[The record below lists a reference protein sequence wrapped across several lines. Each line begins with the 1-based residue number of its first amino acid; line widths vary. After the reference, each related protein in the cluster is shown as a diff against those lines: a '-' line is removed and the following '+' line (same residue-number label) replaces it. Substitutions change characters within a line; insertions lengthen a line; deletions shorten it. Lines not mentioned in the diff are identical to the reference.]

1 MSLIDL
7 ILMGFKNLFRRK
19 LRTFLTALG
28 IVIGTVSIVVMISM
42 GIAMQTTMTNQINEM
57 GDITLLTVVGTNNSS
72 SNKGRIQT
80 SRNNDNKLK
89 DEHVQELKKLANVE
103 AVTPFLRL
111 DGFTITSKRYKLGYA
126 RIQGIDMTVGD
137 KFGLEVEKGRLV
149 NPQDKN
155 ALVFGSEVIYQFYK
169 ENSMRS
175 NMYRWDNPEQRE
187 AKVDVIKDRLNLE
200 YEDNG
205 QEGPKVQPRK
215 VKGVGILKE
224 GNWETANN
232 IYMDIESVRKIKEDL
247 KRKNPKLKKEEE
259 SFDKILVKVNEYEN
273 VQAVQESIKEAGYDV
288 YGMLDYV
295 KSMQDITKTIQMI
308 IAGIGS
314 ISLLVAAI
322 GITNTMVMAIYERRR
337 EIGIMKVI
345 GAQIKDI
352 KRLFLLEAAG
362 IGVLGGVIGI
372 VLSYLISYFL
382 NKLVAPLLGGMFSSD
397 GKALMSIIPIW
408 LAAGA
413 VTFTALI
420 GIISGYLPAKKAM
433 KLSALEAIKND

>member
-1 MSLIDL
+1 MSVIDL
-7 ILMGFKNLFRRK
+7 ILMGLKNLFRRK

-28 IVIGTVSIVVMISM
+28 IVIGTVSIVVMLSM
-42 GIAMQTTMTNQINEM
+42 GIAMQTSMTSQINEM

-80 SRNNDNKLK
+80 SRNNENKLK
-89 DEHVQELKKLANVE
+89 DEHVQELKKLSNVE
-103 AVTPFLRL
+103 AVTPFVRL
-111 DGFTITSKRYKLGYA
+111 DGFTVTSGRYKLGYA
-126 RIQGIDMTVGD
+126 SIQGIDMTVAD
-137 KFGLEVEKGRLV
+137 KFGLEIEKGRHLL
-149 NPQDKN
+149 PQDKN
-155 ALVFGSEVIYQFYK
+155 AMIFGSEVIYEFYK
-169 ENSMRS
+169 ENNMGYNMR
-175 NMYRWDNPEQRE
+175 RWDNPEQRE
-187 AKVDVIKDRLNLE
+187 AKVDVIKDKLNLE
-200 YEDNG
+200 YENNG
-205 QEGPKVQPRK
+205 QEGPKVQPIK

-224 GNWETANN
+224 GNWETCNN
-232 IYMDIESVRKIKEDL
+232 IYMDIEDVRKIKEDL

-259 SFDKILVKVNEYEN
+259 SFQKISVKVNEYKN
-273 VQAVQESIKEAGYDV
+273 VQAVQETIKEMGYDV

-295 KSMQDITKTIQMI
+295 KSMQDITKTIQMV

-362 IGVLGGVIGI
+362 IGVLGGIIGI
-372 VLSYLISYFL
+372 ILSYIISYVL
-382 NKLVAPLLGGMFSSD
+382 NTFVATLLGGMFGSG
-397 GKALMSIIPIW
+397 GKAVMSIIPIW

-420 GIISGYLPAKKAM
+420 GIISGYLPARKAM